1 MRKLSRPAR
10 TARKFLILHENR
22 LSLLATD
29 HLVSSTRASPGTEIT
44 KTHRKT
50 LRLFF
55 NLYGRVVLS
64 TCDRPAPR
72 TTEPTR
78 SRWHHLV
85 GVPVIL
91 EVSTLGY
98 VGGLPILVVVVQPF
112 QEPFLLLLFE
122 HM

>member
-1 MRKLSRPAR
+1 
-10 TARKFLILHENR
+10 
-22 LSLLATD
+22 
-29 HLVSSTRASPGTEIT
+29 
-44 KTHRKT
+44 
-50 LRLFF
+50 
-55 NLYGRVVLS
+55 
-64 TCDRPAPR
+64 
-72 TTEPTR
+72 
-78 SRWHHLV
+78 V